1 MTHKPPAGGRVKLGP
16 TLGAGLRGGDRGAGR
31 RRKEVRP
38 QGGPGRLRTISSLD
52 PGRET
57 GGAAAGG
64 ERGLVPRAGG
74 QQGQPL
80 NLGTPTQN
88 GEAGVCAHW

>member
-1 MTHKPPAGGRVKLGP
+1 MTHKPPAGGIVKLGP
-16 TLGAGLRGGDRGAGR
+16 TLGAGLRWGGGTRQGG
-31 RRKEVRP
+31 RKEEEGGETVRP

-64 ERGLVPRAGG
+64 ERGLVPRAGASRG
-74 QQGQPL
+74 SP
-80 NLGTPTQN
+80 
-88 GEAGVCAHW
+88 